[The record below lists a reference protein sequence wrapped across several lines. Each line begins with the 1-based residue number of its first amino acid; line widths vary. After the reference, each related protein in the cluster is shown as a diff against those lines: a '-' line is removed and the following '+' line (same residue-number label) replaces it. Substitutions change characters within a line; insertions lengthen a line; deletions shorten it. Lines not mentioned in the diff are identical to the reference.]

1 MSYEIPKDIDIVL
14 YVFKK
19 RKMPENPSPSP
30 AGCMKF
36 LIHSLREAIDIAE
49 IHPIPNRDYLA
60 HLTEFLLYV
69 RTSSSQYNSTL
80 KICFEHQLKL
90 LEIHKIL

>member
-19 RKMPENPSPSP
+19 RKMPENPSP

-49 IHPIPNRDYLA
+49 IHIIPNRDYLA

-69 RTSSSQYNSTL
+69 RTSSSQYDSSL
-80 KICFEHQLKL
+80 RICFERQLKL
-90 LEIHKIL
+90 LELHKIL

>member
-1 MSYEIPKDIDIVL
+1 MTYEIPKDIDIVM

-19 RKMPENPSPSP
+19 RNPPDNTLP

-80 KICFEHQLKL
+80 KICFERQLKL
-90 LEIHKIL
+90 LELHKIL

>member
-19 RKMPENPSPSP
+19 RNMPENPSP

-36 LIHSLREAIDIAE
+36 LTYSLRDAIDIAE
-49 IHPIPNRDYLA
+49 VHPIPNRDYIA

-69 RTSSSQYNSTL
+69 RTSASQYNSTL
-80 KICFEHQLKL
+80 KICFERQLKL
-90 LEIHKIL
+90 LELHKIL